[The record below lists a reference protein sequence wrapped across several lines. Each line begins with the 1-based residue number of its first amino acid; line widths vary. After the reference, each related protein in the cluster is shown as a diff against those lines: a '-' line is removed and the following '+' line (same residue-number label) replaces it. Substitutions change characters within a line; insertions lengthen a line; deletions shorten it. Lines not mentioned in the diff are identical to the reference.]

1 MYYGQNNE
9 DKIINDYIL
18 EMYGPNHIGTVLEI
32 GANDGITISNSKFF
46 RDLGWQG
53 FLIEAA
59 KKPFDKL
66 IKNVTGN
73 SKCYNI
79 ALGSENCKLKFY
91 ESGRLL
97 AEKDTGLVS
106 SLIMNETSRWRRS
119 GVTYEEHEVDCLTW
133 NSFLEKYNLIEQ
145 SFNII
150 SIDIEGMDYIVLS
163 QIDLEKVNC
172 DVLCVEF
179 NGKQKE
185 LFVDYCKKFNMDL
198 IHQNGEN
205 LIFVK

>member
-1 MYYGQNNE
+1 MYYGQNKE

-18 EMYGPNHIGTVLEI
+18 EKYGPNYVGSVLEI

-66 IKNVTGN
+66 IKNVTEN
-73 SKCYNI
+73 SKCYNV

-91 ESGRLL
+91 ESGRQLG
-97 AEKDTGLVS
+97 EKDTGLVS

-133 NSFLEKYNLIEQ
+133 NSFLEKYNDACPRSDQKPIET
-145 SFNII
+145 II
-150 SIDIEGMDYIVLS
+150 EKSKKRKNQTTTTKKNEPNKSMNVRGKKGE
-163 QIDLEKVNC
+163 LEV
-172 DVLCVEF
+172 
-179 NGKQKE
+179 
-185 LFVDYCKKFNMDL
+185 
-198 IHQNGEN
+198 
-205 LIFVK
+205 

>member
-18 EMYGPNHIGTVLEI
+18 EKHGPDYIGTVLEI
-32 GANDGITISNSKFF
+32 GANDGITLSNSKFF
-46 RDLGWQG
+46 RDLGWEG
-53 FLIEAA
+53 FLVEAG
-59 KKPFDKL
+59 KKPFVKL
-66 IKNVTGN
+66 IENGLGN
-73 SKCYNI
+73 SKCYNV

-91 ESGRLL
+91 ESGDLL
-97 AEKDTGLVS
+97 GLRDTGLVS
-106 SLIMNETSRWRRS
+106 TLIMDETIRWRRS
-119 GVTYEEHEVDCLTW
+119 GVTFEEHEVDCLTW
-133 NSFLEKYNLIEQ
+133 NSFLERYNLTEQ

-150 SIDIEGMDYIVLS
+150 SIDIEGMDYIVLN
-163 QIDLEKVNC
+163 QIDLNKVNC
-172 DVLCVEF
+172 EVVCVEF

-185 LFVDYCKKFNMDL
+185 LFVNYCQKFNMNL

>member
-18 EMYGPNHIGTVLEI
+18 KKHGPDYIGSVLEI
-32 GANDGITISNSKFF
+32 GANDGITLSNSKFF
-46 RDLGWQG
+46 RDLGWEG
-53 FLIEAA
+53 FLVEAG

-66 IKNVTGN
+66 IENVLGN
-73 SKCYNI
+73 SKCYNV

-91 ESGRLL
+91 ESGDLL
-97 AEKDTGLVS
+97 GLRDTGLVS
-106 SLIMNETSRWRRS
+106 TLIMDETIRWRRS
-119 GVTYEEHEVDCLTW
+119 GVTFEEHEVDCLTW
-133 NSFLEKYNLIEQ
+133 NSFLERYNLTEQ

-150 SIDIEGMDYIVLS
+150 SIDIEGMDYIVLN
-163 QIDLEKVNC
+163 QIDLNKVNC
-172 DVLCVEF
+172 EVVCVEF

-185 LFVDYCKKFNMDL
+185 LFVNYCQKFNMNL

>member
-18 EMYGPNHIGTVLEI
+18 EKYGPNYIGTVLEI
-32 GANDGITISNSKFF
+32 GANDGITLSNSKFF

-53 FLIEAA
+53 FLIEAG
-59 KKPFDKL
+59 KKPFDCL
-66 IKNVTGN
+66 IKNVTEN

-79 ALGSENCKLKFY
+79 ALGSKNCKMKFY
-91 ESGRLL
+91 ESGKHLG
-97 AEKDTGLVS
+97 EKDSGLVS
-106 SLIMNETSRWRRS
+106 SLIMDETFRWKS
-119 GVTYEEHEVDCLTW
+119 YGVTYEEYEVDCLTW
-133 NSFLEKYNLIEQ
+133 NSFLEKYNLTEQ

-172 DVLCVEF
+172 DILCVEF
-179 NGKQKE
+179 NSKQKE
-185 LFVDYCKKFNMDL
+185 LFVDYCKKFNMNL
-198 IHQNGEN
+198 IHENGEN

>member
-9 DKIINDYIL
+9 DKIINDFIIEKHGSKYV
-18 EMYGPNHIGTVLEI
+18 GTVLEI
-32 GANDGITISNSKFF
+32 GANDGITLSNSKFF
-46 RDLGWQG
+46 RDLGWKG

-59 KKPFDKL
+59 KKPFEKL
-66 IKNVTGN
+66 TKNITEN

-91 ESGRLL
+91 ESGKQLG
-97 AEKDTGLVS
+97 EKDTGLVS
-106 SLIMNETSRWRRS
+106 SLIVNETFRWRS
-119 GVTYEEHEVDCLTW
+119 YGVTYEENEVECLTW
-133 NSFLEKYNLIEQ
+133 NTFLEKYNLTEQ
-145 SFNII
+145 NFNII

-185 LFVDYCKKFNMDL
+185 LFVDYCKKFNMNL
-198 IHQNGEN
+198 MHENGEN